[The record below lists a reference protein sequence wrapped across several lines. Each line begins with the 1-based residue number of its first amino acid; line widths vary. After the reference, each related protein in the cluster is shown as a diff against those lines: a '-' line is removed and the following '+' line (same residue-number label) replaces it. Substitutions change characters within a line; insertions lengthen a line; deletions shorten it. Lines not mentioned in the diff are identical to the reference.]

1 MLSPFIFYL
10 KTPTTDLKLEETDA
24 NDDGAG
30 MIKLDLA
37 LLHIEQD

>member
-10 KTPTTDLKLEETDA
+10 KLASDA

-30 MIKLDLA
+30 MIKLDRA
-37 LLHIEQD
+37 LLHIELDLRLA